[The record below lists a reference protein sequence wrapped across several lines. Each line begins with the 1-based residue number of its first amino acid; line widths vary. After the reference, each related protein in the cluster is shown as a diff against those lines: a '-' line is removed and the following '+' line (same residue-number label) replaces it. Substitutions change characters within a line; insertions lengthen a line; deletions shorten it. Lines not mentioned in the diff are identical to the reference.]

1 MQFVLPVKFNFIWS
15 TYIWDFPKRS
25 IFVLDPTMNNGDE
38 SDKVLQANHRRVAQK
53 IHQEIGKCIKAFF
66 IGWSPVMDKW
76 KTYFPRW
83 TCPAISKR
91 FVRQLNCPGQQNKTF
106 ILICLILPVLLT
118 ICSHHSGVYAA
129 HFGRY
134 WMGKKLKRHLSEVR
148 FYLYMNPYY

>member
-15 TYIWDFPKRS
+15 TYIWDFIKKS

-53 IHQEIGKCIKAFF
+53 LHHEIAKCIKAFF
-66 IGWSPVMDKW
+66 IGWSPEMDKW

-91 FVRQLNCPGQQNKTF
+91 FDRQPGCPGDPKKKNYY
-106 ILICLILPVLLT
+106 LISLILPVSFCKFQPPQRG
-118 ICSHHSGVYAA
+118 ICCSFRKVLDGEKAEKAS
-129 HFGRY
+129 
-134 WMGKKLKRHLSEVR
+134 
-148 FYLYMNPYY
+148 